1 MLLKDMALLPGDPA
15 PAFEARTGGHL
26 AFPFHAVAGRLVIL
40 SFLGRLRTPATAAAN
55 RHILS
60 RYRAWFDDKKAC
72 FFGVCVNEADERD
85 GLLQDQMP
93 GVRYIRDFDLAVS
106 KRYRVAGEEGEGYL
120 PTTFVLDRKMQLLAA
135 ITIDVDLK
143 HNAELDRVITGL
155 MNQKVG
161 DAAPVL
167 QVSQVF
173 EPELCSR
180 LIEQYAADGGKP
192 SGFAEDVGGKTVEVL
207 NSKRKRRRD
216 FLVADCTLQDVIRER
231 LHRRLLPAIHQAF
244 QFQVTRIERYL
255 VAHYDAQTS
264 GFFAAHRDNVT
275 LATAHRRFAVTINL
289 NDEFDGGGLMFPEF
303 GSGVYRVPA
312 GSAIVFSCSLMHEA
326 VPVRRGSRFA
336 FLPFL
341 HDEAAEIIRLQHQGF
356 LSSEVLDRN

>member
-1 MLLKDMALLPGDPA
+1 MLLKDTALLPGDPA
-15 PAFEARTGGHL
+15 PAFEARTGGHP
-26 AFPFHAVAGRLVIL
+26 AFPFHAVAGRPVIL
-40 SFLGRLRTPATAAAN
+40 SFLGTLRAPAAVAAN
-55 RHILS
+55 WHILS

-72 FFGVCVNEADERD
+72 FFGVCINEADERD

-106 KRYRVAGEEGEGYL
+106 KRYRVAGEGGGEGYL
-120 PTTFVLDRKMQLLAA
+120 ATTFILDRKMKLHAA
-135 ITIDVDLK
+135 IPIDDLE
-143 HNAELDRVITGL
+143 HNAEFDRVIAGL
-155 MNQKVG
+155 MNQIDA
-161 DAAPVL
+161 DAAPIL
-167 QVSQVF
+167 QVPRVF
-173 EPELCSR
+173 EPELCNR
-180 LIEQYAADGGKP
+180 LIEQYPADGGKP
-192 SGFAEDVGGKTVEVL
+192 SGFAEDVGRKTVEVL
-207 NSKRKRRRD
+207 DSKRKRRRD
-216 FLVADCTLQDVIRER
+216 FLVADCALQDIIRER

-255 VAHYDAQTS
+255 VAQYDAQDG

-289 NDEFDGGGLMFPEF
+289 NDEFDGGELVFPEF

-312 GSAIVFSCSLMHEA
+312 GGAIVFSCSLMHEA
-326 VPVRRGSRFA
+326 MPVRRGSRFA

-341 HDEAAEIIRLQHQGF
+341 HDEAAESIRLQHQGF